1 MPSGCSHGEKCMYS
15 HVKPPAQAKEK
26 LDSKAGAKAKPKQS
40 APKVAAAV
48 AIVAALSSMVTPS
61 QAIVSLEGAA
71 DTGAGRH
78 LVSFEALREQ
88 GYHGY
93 HDSSFSGFA
102 NDFHENFRFSTGG
115 GQELFTDLWILS
127 SGGFFGDANRFLLD
141 SCPIVRSIGLD
152 AEQNGLGFV

>member
-1 MPSGCSHGEKCMYS
+1 MPSGCSHGEKCMYP

-78 LVSFEALREQ
+78 
-88 GYHGY
+88 
-93 HDSSFSGFA
+93 
-102 NDFHENFRFSTGG
+102 
-115 GQELFTDLWILS
+115 
-127 SGGFFGDANRFLLD
+127 
-141 SCPIVRSIGLD
+141 
-152 AEQNGLGFV
+152 